1 MNRIN
6 DHLMKYGYNLQYSL
20 DDNLCSEALINYL
33 GKKGYKKFWNFVDK
47 FANKNGPEGIEQ
59 VIRDYIGTDTR
70 HLKIL
75 LSGQILISVMILEAI
90 ISSMQELKFQKNQ
103 ELQILELGGY
113 DGWASD
119 YINGNEFNN
128 SFIDVVDSNFN
139 GINANPNL
147 RLIQTNYE
155 TFNSGKQYDVVFTI
169 LGIHDTK
176 IKILFDCI
184 DRNATKDTVILLGL
198 RVDKSDYNDV
208 VDLFSANGYMTINYP
223 VKTIKV
229 QNLGTGPETF
239 PLFEFRK

>member
-1 MNRIN
+1 
-6 DHLMKYGYNLQYSL
+6 
-20 DDNLCSEALINYL
+20 
-33 GKKGYKKFWNFVDK
+33 
-47 FANKNGPEGIEQ
+47 
-59 VIRDYIGTDTR
+59 
-70 HLKIL
+70 
-75 LSGQILISVMILEAI
+75 MILEAI